1 MSAVHVK
8 QGFTTSYANL
18 LNGDEYGSALN
29 RVAGLN
35 TTLYSKVTNDFK
47 DILAKKEE
55 LNTLTEGK
63 DKAKRQ
69 PVNIRDDFWLVTK
82 TPSAKTACE
91 KFFKEL
97 ATGKPLS
104 VMAKR
109 VPIFNN
115 NEQILHKL
123 YEFEV
128 PHLRGVWLI
137 KMHAAYRAGMQ
148 EQNKSKKRGMM
159 DPCSEWTQSLCRFI
173 QQQKEEL
180 AEIVKSNQGGGSAAS
195 GLASMV
201 EEQKPESSTQLKLM
215 TYTHELCWSM
225 YSQGLLDRQE
235 FLQWILETVEK
246 SRDPE
251 CPMFRLMMPVLLRY
265 PFPISFL
272 FVQNIVIKCFSPGTL
287 GSFHRMSCSRE
298 SLLTSAR
305 RRSPP
310 WCWTPMPT
318 PPTATPTTRRT
329 RTR

>member
-1 MSAVHVK
+1 MHVK

-35 TTLYSKVTNDFK
+35 TALYSKVTNDFK

-82 TPSAKTACE
+82 IPSAKTACE

-173 QQQKEEL
+173 QQQREEL
-180 AEIVKSNQGGGSAAS
+180 AEIVKTSQGGGTAAA

-201 EEQKPESSTQLKLM
+201 EEQKPETSTQLKLINY
-215 TYTHELCWSM
+215 TYELCWSM

-265 PFPISFL
+265 IYWLLHITVLSSQKL
-272 FVQNIVIKCFSPGTL
+272 SNSQW
-287 GSFHRMSCSRE
+287 SRK
-298 SLLTSAR
+298 L
-305 RRSPP
+305 
-310 WCWTPMPT
+310 
-318 PPTATPTTRRT
+318 
-329 RTR
+329 